1 MDYRNILAFA
11 ALLLCG
17 SIFIHSLNTANA
29 FPSGPSVSLG
39 SNPIQS
45 WAGRAYTGWVTL
57 GTLQQDFIITDLL
70 VSGTGQSCTA
80 TISTQNTDSYSSVLF
95 SGSYKSFNQN
105 YGQGDSQFNGN
116 LRSGVRV
123 NAGET
128 LYASIEADGT
138 CNYVVSGYYT
148 H

>member
-11 ALLLCG
+11 VLLLCG
-17 SIFIHSLNTANA
+17 AIFLHSLNTANA
-29 FPSGPSVSLG
+29 FPSGPNVSLG

-45 WAGRAYTGWVTL
+45 WAGRSYTGWVTL

-80 TISTQNTDSYSSVLF
+80 TISNQNTDSYSSVLF

-105 YGQGDSQFNGN
+105 WRQGNSQFNGN

-138 CNYVVSGYYT
+138 CNYIVSGYYT